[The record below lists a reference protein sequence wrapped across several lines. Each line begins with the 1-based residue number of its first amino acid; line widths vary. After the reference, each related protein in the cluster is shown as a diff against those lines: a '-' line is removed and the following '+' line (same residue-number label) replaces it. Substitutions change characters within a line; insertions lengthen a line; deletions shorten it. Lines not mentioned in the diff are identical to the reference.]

1 MVKLGKI
8 SDKVYDYQTSLLI
21 KQGDVK
27 EIEILAEQ
35 SICDLRYTT
44 GGKYWHSKQNN
55 ITVSPTYLFKWY
67 QICISSG
74 L

>member
-44 GGKYWHSKQNN
+44 GGKY
-55 ITVSPTYLFKWY
+55 
-67 QICISSG
+67 
-74 L
+74 